1 MPIITVDGNIGSGKS
16 SILNYLHKY
25 HKISI
30 DLEPVESWNT
40 YLSKQYDDKQDIF
53 KFQVRIWLDRCWV
66 QEKSGKTVI
75 LMERSPLFIKETFIE
90 TAAILENITQIE
102 HNMLLDLHKKTDSLW
117 YCNTYIYLRSSPE
130 NCMKR
135 IKKRNRSCE
144 KNVTMEYLQLLHDK
158 HEETYRKAVD
168 AKMNIIY
175 VDVDNKSIADIA
187 NEILQFIPYV
197 QQ

>member
-90 TAAILENITQIE
+90 TAAILEHITQTE

-117 YCNTYIYLRSSPE
+117 YCNTYIYLRSTPE

-135 IKKRNRSCE
+135 IKKRNRTCE

>member
-1 MPIITVDGNIGSGKS
+1 
-16 SILNYLHKY
+16 
-25 HKISI
+25 
-30 DLEPVESWNT
+30 
-40 YLSKQYDDKQDIF
+40 
-53 KFQVRIWLDRCWV
+53 
-66 QEKSGKTVI
+66 
-75 LMERSPLFIKETFIE
+75 
-90 TAAILENITQIE
+90 
-102 HNMLLDLHKKTDSLW
+102 
-117 YCNTYIYLRSSPE
+117 
-130 NCMKR
+130 MKR

>member
-30 DLEPVESWNT
+30 DLEPVESWNS

-66 QEKSGKTVI
+66 QEKSNKTVI

-90 TAAILENITQIE
+90 TALMLEHINQTE
-102 HNMLLDLHKKTDSLW
+102 YNMLMDLHKKTDSLW
-117 YCNTYIYLRSSPE
+117 YSNTYIYLRSSPE

-135 IKKRNRSCE
+135 IKKRNRACE
-144 KNVTMEYLQLLHDK
+144 KSITMEYVQLLHDK
-158 HEETYRKAVD
+158 HEETYRSAVD

-175 VDVDNKSIADIA
+175 VEVDNKSIADIA
-187 NEILQFIPYV
+187 NEILQLIPYM